1 VWLWD
6 GFVVLVAGTVIAAW
20 PDPREEHALVQ
31 ARVKEALAQ
40 A

>member
-1 VWLWD
+1 VWLWI
-6 GFVVLVAGTVIAAW
+6 GFMILVAGTVIAAW
-20 PDPREEHALVQ
+20 PDPREEHTLVR